1 MFIHKSMKTA
11 PVGRSQPFVHDTD
24 VSKAA
29 DFVCF
34 PGNFSA
40 FHLGMLIRTFPQQ
53 FVRVYAAESGNLFS
67 NLNGI
72 RGA

>member
-1 MFIHKSMKTA
+1 MKTA
-11 PVGRSQPFVHDTD
+11 PVERFQPFVHYADI
-24 VSKAA
+24 SKAA

-34 PGNFSA
+34 SRNFSG

-53 FVRVYAAESGNLFS
+53 FARVYAAEAGNLFS